1 MRILMISPQPFF
13 EPRGAPFC
21 VYQHI
26 KALVA
31 LGYEVDLV
39 TYHVGKDV
47 DLPGLRIYRVPN
59 LPFIRSVKAGPS
71 LAKFPLDL
79 LLFFMAFWHLCLKP
93 YRYLH
98 THEEASFLG
107 LLLAPLFGCKH
118 LYYMHCDLYQLIAD
132 SGFVKSPFLLR
143 IADVAQKMMVRR
155 AHAVI
160 TFYPGLEATARKL
173 APRQKIWTILP
184 PPVDEGLPPAN
195 LGDATRLRQQW
206 QLGDGPVLLYTG
218 TLENYQGLDILL
230 KSVKTVCHAFPS
242 AHFVIVGGK
251 TEQVK
256 ELRLLAEALGI
267 SDHVRLLGQ
276 RPLEEMP
283 SYMAIADVLLS
294 PRSKGTHT
302 PLKLYTYLRSGIPI
316 LATEILSHTQI
327 LTPEVALL
335 VQPSPNALAAG
346 AVKLLSDQG
355 YAQSLGDSARRVAE
369 QHYSWSTFLEK
380 NRQVYTE
387 FHSGAVSGL
396 VS

>member
-26 KALVA
+26 KALIA

-47 DLPGLRIYRVPN
+47 ELPGLRIYRIPR

-79 LLFFMAFWHLCLKP
+79 LLFFVACWRLCCRR
-93 YRYLH
+93 YQYLH
-98 THEEASFLG
+98 THEEAAFLG
-107 LLLAPLFGCKH
+107 IFLAYLFDCKH
-118 LYYMHCDLYQLIAD
+118 LYYMHCDLAQLIAE
-132 SGFVKSPFLLR
+132 SGYMKNRLLLR
-143 IADVAQKMMVRR
+143 MADIVQKMMVRR

-160 TFYPGLEATARKL
+160 TFYPELEATARKL
-173 APRQKIWTILP
+173 APKQQVWTILP
-184 PPVDEGLPPAN
+184 PPVDEGLPPASPKN
-195 LGDATRLRQQW
+195 VTRLRQQW
-206 QLGDGPVLLYTG
+206 QLEDGPVLLYTG

-230 KSVKTVCHAFPS
+230 RSVKTVCAVFPS

-251 TEQVK
+251 TEQV
-256 ELRLLAEALGI
+256 EALRVLAEALRVA
-267 SDHVRLLGQ
+267 DHVRLVGQ

-283 SYMAIADVLLS
+283 SYMAMADVLLS

-335 VQPSPNALAAG
+335 VQPTAEALAAG
-346 AVKLLSDQG
+346 AVRLLSDRD
-355 YAQSLGDSARRVAE
+355 YAQSLGTAAQRVAE
-369 QHYSWSTFLEK
+369 EQYSW
-380 NRQVYTE
+380 
-387 FHSGAVSGL
+387 
-396 VS
+396 